1 MSGDFLHVQMRR
13 FAAYDRDMEPRGDVY
28 AAAVGA
34 VLDRFASLYGGV
46 GEPVPV
52 EDIADSL
59 YGLRVVEVDG
69 LDCSGMLMP
78 SRRMV
83 YLNAEECH
91 RVPRRRRFTIAHELG
106 HLVLHAG
113 DTAAPAVFCRHV
125 RSTESPI
132 SDAIER
138 EANHF
143 AAELLMPDELMRA
156 AVARGVTGPDALGD
170 RFEVSPL
177 AAAWRLFNL
186 GLSEQPPVATV

>member
-1 MSGDFLHVQMRR
+1 MRR
-13 FAAYDRDMEPRGDVY
+13 FAAYDRTMEPRGDVY

-34 VLDRFASLYGGV
+34 VLDRFASLYGGA
-46 GEPVPV
+46 GAPVPV

-69 LDCSGMLMP
+69 LVCSGMLMP
-78 SRRMV
+78 ARRMV
-83 YLNAEECH
+83 YLNAEEC
-91 RVPRRRRFTIAHELG
+91 RAVPRRRRFTIAHELG

-113 DTAAPAVFCRHV
+113 NSAAPAVFCRHV
-125 RSTESPI
+125 GSTEAAI

-143 AAELLMPDELMRA
+143 AAELLMPGDLMRA
-156 AVARGVTGPDALGD
+156 AVARGETDPDVLGD
-170 RFEVSPL
+170 RFEVSPV

-186 GLSEQPPVATV
+186 GLCDQPPAVTL